1 MHIAYFYNRA
11 MKYIFYL
18 LIFICSA
25 FAKAQLESSY
35 WYFGINAG
43 IDFTTGNAVSTSDG
57 QLLTGEGCATISD
70 ALGNLLFY
78 TDGSLVYN
86 ANHVLMPNGT
96 GLKGNSSSTSS
107 AIIVP
112 FPGNSNLYYVFT
124 VDTDDLVYRST
135 EGLHYSI
142 VDMSLNNGTGDVD
155 PFNKNINL
163 LPVTS
168 EKLTAISNDTGDGF
182 WIISQFE
189 GSFYSYEL
197 TTLGLNLNPVIS
209 QVAPFIEL
217 INTPFT
223 NTDVAA
229 MRGYIK
235 INARGNK
242 LAAAHFSNNTTSEF
256 STITD
261 ILTARS
267 IAYANGG
274 ELYLYDF
281 DNSTGVVSNPQ
292 ALLTRSDGGSIYG
305 VEFSGN
311 GQHLYAEVDYMNAS
325 TTQIFEF
332 IRGEIVQ
339 YDLTAPNIATS
350 AVVVHQDI
358 ITPFRGALQ
367 LGLDNKIYH
376 SRLRQNALSVINE
389 PDATGSNSNYT
400 FNSFPLA
407 PGTLAQYGLPIFVQS
422 FLLNGE
428 IEAIDHCFGEEQN
441 FSINTAANLI
451 SVNWDFGDI
460 NSGVNNSSNLLEPT
474 HLFTSSG
481 TYTVIATVE
490 TLVQVFTITRE
501 IIVFNQ
507 VVINDFPTTIEECEL
522 GFDKAI
528 FDLTQ
533 ITNQI
538 SGDSNQQVSYFES
551 ESNAVDNIN
560 PIINPNNYTN
570 LFLTQEIFVR
580 VSNFNCFEVYSFK
593 IITKLCEIEIFNVIT
608 PDGDGLNDTFIVS
621 GLYNIYDQHKM
632 YIFSRY
638 GQKIWEGNNITGGW
652 DGTSNTGL
660 LHTNDIVPT
669 GTYFYVLELNEP
681 NIKPQAGYVYLR

>member
-1 MHIAYFYNRA
+1 

-18 LIFICSA
+18 FVFICSA

-43 IDFTTGNAVSTSDG
+43 IDFTSGNAVAIDNG
-57 QLLTGEGCATISD
+57 QLVTGEGCATISD
-70 ALGNLLFY
+70 PFGNLLFY
-78 TDGSLVYN
+78 TDGSLIYD
-86 ANHVLMPNGT
+86 ANHITMPNGT

-112 FPGNSNLYYVFT
+112 LPGNSNRYYVFT
-124 VDTDDLVYRST
+124 VDTDDLVYRNT

-163 LPVTS
+163 LPITS
-168 EKLTAISNDTGDGF
+168 EKLTAISNAAGDGF

-189 GSFYSYEL
+189 GTFYSYEL
-197 TTLGLNLNPVIS
+197 TSTGLSLSPVSS

-217 INTPFT
+217 INSTVT
-223 NTDVAA
+223 NVDVAA

-242 LAAAHFSNNTTSEF
+242 LAAAHFSNNTTAEF
-256 STITD
+256 SGITNV
-261 ILTARS
+261 LTARS
-267 IAYANGG
+267 RAYTNGG

-281 DNSTGVVSNPQ
+281 NNATGVVSNPQ
-292 ALLTRSDGGSIYG
+292 ALLTRSNGGSIYG

-311 GQHLYAEVDYMNAS
+311 GQFLYAEVDYMNAS
-325 TTQIFEF
+325 TTQIFDF

-339 YDLTAPNIATS
+339 YDLTANNIAAS
-350 AVVVHQDI
+350 AQTVHQDN

-376 SRLRQNALSVINE
+376 SRFQQNALSVLNN
-389 PDATGSNSNYT
+389 PDAAGINSNYV
-400 FNSFPLA
+400 FNAFNLSTNTNA
-407 PGTLAQYGLPIFVQS
+407 WYGLPIFVQS

-428 IEAIDHCFGEEQN
+428 IETADHCFGASQD
-441 FSINTAANLI
+441 FSIRTAASLV
-451 SVNWDFGDI
+451 SVNWNFGDI
-460 NSGVNNSSNLLEPT
+460 DSGENNFSNDLNPT
-474 HLFTSSG
+474 HLFSTPG
-481 TYTVIATVE
+481 TYTVTATVE
-490 TLVQVFTITRE
+490 TLVQTFTITQDVV
-501 IIVFNQ
+501 VFNPVQ
-507 VVINDFPTTIEECEL
+507 INDYTPVIEECEI

-533 ITNQI
+533 ITDQISSNSNQEVTYFETEDDALQNRNQI
-538 SGDSNQQVSYFES
+538 
-551 ESNAVDNIN
+551 IT
-560 PIINPNNYTN
+560 PNNYTN
-570 LFLTQEIFVR
+570 LYLTQEIFVR
-580 VSNFNCFEVYSFK
+580 VSNLNCFDVFSFK
-593 IITKLCEIEIFNVIT
+593 IITKLCEIEVFNVIT

-621 GLYNIYDQHKM
+621 GLYNIYDKHKM

-660 LHTNDIVPT
+660 LHSNDILPT
-669 GTYFYVLELNEP
+669 GTYFYVLDLNEP
-681 NIKPQAGYVYLR
+681 NIKPLAGYVYLK